1 MMPHTD
7 AVPDLKRR
15 RRTGVAIV
23 AVAILLAIFVP
34 LFPSPYPASQLHGI
48 DFGPPLPNVTGSLV
62 YVFCGYGG
70 VVMPDHSYVVIT
82 QSDRAQCR
90 NL

>member
-1 MMPHTD
+1 MQWANNRDM
-7 AVPDLKRR
+7 R
-15 RRTGVAIV
+15 RRTGVAI
-23 AVAILLAIFVP
+23 AVGVVLFAFFMP
-34 LFPSPYPASQLHGI
+34 LFPSPYPASQLHG
-48 DFGPPLPNVTGSLV
+48 GYLGAALPNVTGSVV

-70 VVMPDHSYVVIT
+70 VVMPSHSYVVIT